1 MKYLVLVLLL
11 LLGCTDGPSADGPPA
26 ETASPET
33 SSPEPDAGT
42 DTMFVEG
49 TAQPVTLRPYD
60 APGVPFTTAL
70 PDGDFRPIILDGAG
84 GQEVRFVAAFGQAE
98 QPDAYA
104 AFLFPDV
111 ENVAA
116 LNRAVQDT
124 LAARG
129 WQRTEHDDPARTTPC
144 PWAEGY
150 HTYRDEGAVL
160 STGYACLGEHGGQP
174 FALITHVPVPYSEG
188 FGPRLALLLE
198 HFRWR
203 DTGAP
208 LTGRR

>member
-1 MKYLVLVLLL
+1 MKYLLPVLLL
-11 LLGCTDGPSADGPPA
+11 LLGCAEGSSA
-26 ETASPET
+26 ETDTPAPQDPT
-33 SSPEPDAGT
+33 DAGLPATVT

-49 TAQPVTLRPYD
+49 TAQPVTLRRYD
-60 APGVPFTTAL
+60 APGIPFTTAL
-70 PDGDFRPIILDGAG
+70 PDGDFRPAVLDGTG
-84 GQEVRFVAAFGQAE
+84 GQEVRFIAAFGQAE
-98 QPDAYA
+98 QPDAYV
-104 AFLFPDV
+104 AFLFPAV
-111 ENVAA
+111 EGAGA
-116 LNRAVQDT
+116 LHRAVQDT

-129 WQRTEHDDPARTTPC
+129 WQPTEHDDPERTAPC
-144 PWAEGY
+144 PWADGY
-150 HTYRDEGAVL
+150 HTYRDEGEVL

-208 LTGRR
+208 LAGRS